1 MGFTHTHFSYLE
13 NECIRRFGH
22 DEGRHLFQ
30 EADSM
35 LDRMI
40 SEIPPCTGEV
50 IREHMA
56 GNMLPTIAMYRVF
69 ASNPATSEKAY
80 ASTLE
85 IVQIAAEKAKTQNSR
100 LAKIPFAFQLFKL
113 FCKRIIS
120 KQYPQEGWKVVWRR
134 YDNKEIHVDF
144 TSCIYLDTCVKYGC
158 PEVCPVF
165 CANDE
170 TTFAGYH
177 PKIIFKRSSTL
188 AKGQTLC
195 DFHFINGKNT
205 HP

>member
-1 MGFTHTHFSYLE
+1 MGFYQTRFSYFE
-13 NECIRRFGH
+13 NECIKRFGL
-22 DEGRHLFQ
+22 DEGSRLFS
-30 EADSM
+30 EADSL

-40 SEIPPCTGEV
+40 GEIPPSTGKV
-50 IREHMA
+50 IKEHMA
-56 GNMLPTIAMYRVF
+56 GNMLPTIAMYLVF
-69 ASNPATSEKAY
+69 RSNPSTYEKAY
-80 ASTLE
+80 DDTLE
-85 IVQIAAEKAKTQNSR
+85 IVQIAAEKAREQNSK
-100 LAKIPFAFQLFKL
+100 LKKIPFTFQIFKL
-113 FCKRIIS
+113 FCKHILP
-120 KQYPQEGWKVVWRR
+120 KQYPDEGWHVVWRR

-177 PKIIFKRSSTL
+177 PKIIFQRSSTL